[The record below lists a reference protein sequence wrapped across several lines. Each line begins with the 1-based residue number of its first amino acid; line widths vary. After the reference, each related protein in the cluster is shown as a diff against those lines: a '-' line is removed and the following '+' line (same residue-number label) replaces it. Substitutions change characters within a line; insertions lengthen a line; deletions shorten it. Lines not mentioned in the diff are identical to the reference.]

1 MRERALKF
9 GKTANL
15 VGILTQP
22 GPEQESADR
31 PAVLLLNS
39 GILHRA
45 GASRLYV
52 QIARELAGRGFTCL
66 RFDFSGIGDSEARR
80 DTLPFHKSAVLETQE
95 AMDFLAQARGFKQ
108 FILIGLCSGA
118 DMSFWVSLEDE
129 RVIGLAQLDAFAYR
143 TRGYK
148 IRHYGP
154 RLVNPLAWKRS
165 AEARIRNYIAAKKPK
180 TDDELASV
188 YVAPEYRR
196 VFPPRERVAQG
207 LQQLMQRGVQ
217 LYYFFSGSM
226 ADHINYRAQYE
237 ESFPDVDFGRRL
249 HVEYVNTADHTV
261 TQLDKQQHVVGAI
274 GDWAETRFAA
284 AAAPEPV
291 LAGR

>member
-1 MRERALKF
+1 MRERAIKF

-22 GPEQESADR
+22 GAEQEAADL

-52 QIARELAGRGFTCL
+52 QIARELASRGFTCL
-66 RFDFSGIGDSEARR
+66 RFDYSGIGDSEARR
-80 DTLPFHKSAVLETQE
+80 DTLPFHESAVLETQE
-95 AMDFLAQARGFKQ
+95 AMDFLGEARQFRK

-118 DMSFWVSLEDE
+118 DMAFWVSLEDE
-129 RVIGLAQLDAFAYR
+129 RVVGLAQLDAFAYR
-143 TRGYK
+143 TRSYM

-154 RLVNPLAWKRS
+154 RLIDPRAWRAS
-165 AEARIRNYIAAKKPK
+165 AQARIRHFFASRKPK
-180 TDDELASV
+180 DEAAESV

-196 VFPPRERVAQG
+196 VFPPREHVEEG
-207 LQQLMQRGVQ
+207 LKELMQRDVQ

-226 ADHINYRAQYE
+226 HEHLNHSTQYAA
-237 ESFPDVDFGRRL
+237 SFPGVDFGDRL
-249 HVEYVNTADHTV
+249 QVEYEEFADHTV
-261 TQLDKQQHVVGAI
+261 TQLDKQRQVVGAI
-274 GDWAETRFAA
+274 GGWAAARFASTPV
-284 AAAPEPV
+284 PETPGA
-291 LAGR
+291 L

>member
-22 GPEQESADR
+22 GPDMESAER

-52 QIARELAGRGFTCL
+52 QIARELAMRGFTCL
-66 RFDFSGIGDSEARR
+66 RFDFSGIGDSEPRR
-80 DTLPFHKSAVLETQE
+80 DTLPFHRSAVLETQE
-95 AMDFLAQARGFKQ
+95 AMDFLAQARGFKE

-118 DMSFWVSLEDE
+118 DMGFWVSLEDE
-129 RVIGLAQLDAFAYR
+129 RVVGLAQLDAFAYR

-148 IRHYGP
+148 LRHYGP
-154 RLVNPLAWKRS
+154 RLVNPMAWKRS
-165 AEARIRNYIAAKKPK
+165 AQARLRSYVESKKPK
-180 TDDELASV
+180 AEDELAAV

-196 VFPPRERVAQG
+196 VFPPRERVAEG
-207 LQQLMQRGVQ
+207 LQQLMKRDVE

-226 ADHINYRAQYE
+226 ADHINYQAQYR
-237 ESFPDVDFGRRL
+237 ESFPEVEFGKRL

-261 TQLDKQQHVVGAI
+261 TQLDKQKLVVSAI
-274 GDWAETRFAA
+274 GEWAAKRFAA
-284 AAAPEPV
+284 GAREPA
-291 LAGR
+291 LAGA